1 MRAVLAA
8 SALALLGAACSP
20 AQAGGMDKSV
30 PGNLPANVK
39 LGGEPYAITTNP
51 GVPMKC
57 TDCYPG
63 TSTSTTFTCSHLGAP
78 TSTGT
83 VTAQPALTGATRM
96 YLQYATAA
104 STNSVG
110 GVTSPA
116 SNAIRAHLK
125 PMMGATFR
133 WAGEANLIAWI
144 GLAES
149 TLSAAPWAP
158 DTGPTAS
165 GVDLAAIGYQSSVSS
180 KFRCC
185 TGDGTNYSC
194 ADMVGAAA
202 TPTSAHEYFA
212 RIDPRTEAGVA
223 TTCYLKDLTDGTTAT
238 LRKTTN
244 VLVTTAA
251 TNMYFNAAVT
261 TTEAVAKN
269 WQLADIY
276 MCFN

>member
-1 MRAVLAA
+1 MRAIAA
-8 SALALLGAACSP
+8 LSLALLVAWCSP

-30 PGNLPANVK
+30 PSNLPSGVK
-39 LGGEPYAITTNP
+39 LGGEPYALMTNP

-78 TSTGT
+78 VSTGT
-83 VTAQPALTGATRM
+83 VTAQPALTSATRM
-96 YLQYATAA
+96 YLQYATVAT
-104 STNSVG
+104 TNGVG
-110 GVTSPA
+110 GVTSPPA
-116 SNAIRAHLK
+116 NAIRAHLK

-149 TLSAAPWAP
+149 TLSVAPWTP
-158 DTGPTAS
+158 DTGPTIS
-165 GVDLAAIGYQSSVSS
+165 TVDLAAIGFQSSVST

-185 TGDGTNYSC
+185 TGDGANYSC
-194 ADMVGAAA
+194 ADMVGTAA

-212 RIDPRTEAGVA
+212 RIDPRTESGVA
-223 TTCYLKDLTDGTTAT
+223 TTCYLKDLTDGTTAS

-244 VLVTTAA
+244 ILVTTAA

-261 TTEAVAKN
+261 TTENVTKN
-269 WQLADIY
+269 WQLADVY